1 MWYQY
6 INLYINK
13 FFKELQNLEVL
24 EVPEVPKAAA
34 NKIIFHKNEN
44 IEILNVPYLISKYK
58 YISKSI
64 FQRTSKFKGSKGS
77 RSSKGSG

>member
-34 NKIIFHKNEN
+34 NKNCFSQNWKHRDSKRSICN
-44 IEILNVPYLISKYK
+44 IKI
-58 YISKSI
+58 
-64 FQRTSKFKGSKGS
+64 
-77 RSSKGSG
+77 